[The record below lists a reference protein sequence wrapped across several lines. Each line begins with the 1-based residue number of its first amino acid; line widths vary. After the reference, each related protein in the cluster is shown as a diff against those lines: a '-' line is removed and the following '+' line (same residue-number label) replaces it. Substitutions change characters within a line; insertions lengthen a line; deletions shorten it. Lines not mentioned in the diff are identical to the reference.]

1 MVHTVHLLRVVT
13 RNGWLDPDNIETR
26 VYAPDG
32 SGARPAPV
40 RVPVPQAQPSA
51 APEREYECTA
61 HSVSNAAAE
70 IFTRPIERRVEDR
83 PLVTPVT
90 LGLAALCVIA
100 GVTIGSFIGF
110 SGSDAEASPAAPTAA
125 ITKPSPK
132 PAAAPAAPKPSP
144 VTIAPIVAP
153 LPPPNTLRVEST
165 PPGATV
171 MFVRDGAAT
180 LVGTTPIDTTIDP
193 AHDYDVLVTLADHAS
208 KIEHVTSRS
217 SHHLVVALSAVAH

>member
-1 MVHTVHLLRVVT
+1 MSK
-13 RNGWLDPDNIETR
+13 GWLDPDNIETR
-26 VYAPDG
+26 VYAPEG

-40 RVPVPQAQPSA
+40 RVPIPHA
-51 APEREYECTA
+51 EHEHEYEHERAA

-83 PLVTPVT
+83 PLLTPVT
-90 LGLAALCVIA
+90 LGLAALCVIV

-110 SGSDAEASPAAPTAA
+110 SGDTAEASTVASAA
-125 ITKPSPK
+125 TKPLPK
-132 PAAAPAAPKPSP
+132 PAAVPRASKPSAI
-144 VTIAPIVAP
+144 TIAPIAAP
-153 LPPPNTLRVEST
+153 PPPPNQLRVESS

-171 MFVRDGAAT
+171 MFVSEGAAT

-193 AHDYDVLVTLADHAS
+193 SHDYDVLVTLANHSS
-208 KIEHVTSRS
+208 KIEHVTPGS

>member
-1 MVHTVHLLRVVT
+1 MQSVLGVMSK
-13 RNGWLDPDNIETR
+13 GWLDPDNIETR
-26 VYAPDG
+26 VYAPEG

-40 RVPVPQAQPSA
+40 RVPIPHAQLQAP
-51 APEREYECTA
+51 APHEHERAT

-83 PLVTPVT
+83 PLLTPVT

-110 SGSDAEASPAAPTAA
+110 SGDNAEASTVAAAAAPMS
-125 ITKPSPK
+125 KPLPR
-132 PAAAPAAPKPSP
+132 PAAAPPAPKPSR
-144 VTIAPIVAP
+144 VTVAPIAAP
-153 LPPPNTLRVEST
+153 LPPPNQLRVESS

-171 MFVRDGAAT
+171 MFVSEGAAT

-193 AHDYDVLVTLADHAS
+193 AHDYDVLVTLANHTS
-208 KIEHVTSRS
+208 KIEHVTPGS
-217 SHHLVVALSAVAH
+217 SHHLVVALATAAR

>member
-1 MVHTVHLLRVVT
+1 LPAQLVHTVQSLRVVMSK
-13 RNGWLDPDNIETR
+13 GWLDPDNIETR
-26 VYAPDG
+26 VYAPEG

-40 RVPVPQAQPSA
+40 RVPVPHAAQ
-51 APEREYECTA
+51 EREHDRDA

-83 PLVTPVT
+83 PLVTPIT
-90 LGLAALCVIA
+90 LGLAALCVIV

-110 SGSDAEASPAAPTAA
+110 SGNDAEASPTPSTAA
-125 ITKPSPK
+125 IAKPAPK
-132 PAAAPAAPKPSP
+132 PAAAPAAPKPSQI
-144 VTIAPIVAP
+144 TIAPIAAP
-153 LPPPNTLRVEST
+153 PPPPNTLRVEST

-171 MFVRDGAAT
+171 MFVSDGAAT

-208 KIEHVTSRS
+208 KIEHVTAHS
-217 SHHLVVALSAVAH
+217 SHHIVVALGAAAH